1 MKVKIFTSKPKALM
15 NVKIKSLITILSDA
29 MSVFAAVTSKLVSQ
43 ARLAHGRE
51 SVVKFPLVFYV
62 AYLKEY

>member
-1 MKVKIFTSKPKALM
+1 MV

-43 ARLAHGRE
+43 ARLARGRE
-51 SVVKFPLVFYV
+51 SVVKFLLVFCV

>member
-1 MKVKIFTSKPKALM
+1 MV

-43 ARLAHGRE
+43 ARLARGRE
-51 SVVKFPLVFYV
+51 SVVKFPLVFCV